1 VAFSFLLNATTNL
14 FKLYKLKK
22 NLMKKL
28 LLLYIILAFFTILL
42 VPAGSNAQLKI
53 LLGPSI
59 GLTTPTVDYTGETT
73 DYYAGTKYGLRSA
86 INFGAMGKVSLGPI
100 NFNLSVIYTPLSND
114 GIAEPDK
121 PNSSVEIKQN
131 LFTIGL
137 GTQYGFSVPM
147 SPIKPYI
154 GIELLFTTISGSAK
168 FQGITAVQS
177 TSISMSTTSRTGLG
191 FAAGA
196 EISILGTALDLSL
209 RYNLINLFSKE
220 YEGSATGTRDEVYK
234 YLNDGEDPNYL
245 ATDVKH
251 PVGSKRTI
259 ATIQFQLGVL
269 FGF

>member
-1 VAFSFLLNATTNL
+1 
-14 FKLYKLKK
+14 
-22 NLMKKL
+22 MKKL
-28 LLLYIILAFFTILL
+28 ILPYFILTFFAISLI
-42 VPAGSNAQLKI
+42 PAGSNAQLKI

-59 GLTTPTVDYTGETT
+59 GLTTPTVDYTGEPS

-86 INFGAMGKVSLGPI
+86 INFGAMGKVALGPI
-100 NFNLSVIYTPLSND
+100 NFNLSIIYTPLSND

-121 PNSSVEIKQN
+121 PNTSVEIKQN

-137 GTQYGFSVPM
+137 GTQYGFNVPM

-154 GIELLFTTISGSAK
+154 GIDLLFTTISGSAK
-168 FQGITAVQS
+168 FQGTTAVQS
-177 TSISMSTTSRTGLG
+177 SSTINMSTTSRTGLG

-196 EISILGTALDLSL
+196 EISLLGTALDISI

-220 YEGSATGTRDEVYK
+220 YEGSGTTREEVYK
-234 YLNDGEDPNYL
+234 YLNDGEDPNYS

>member
-1 VAFSFLLNATTNL
+1 
-14 FKLYKLKK
+14 
-22 NLMKKL
+22 MKKL
-28 LLLYIILAFFTILL
+28 ILPYFILTFFAISLI
-42 VPAGSNAQLKI
+42 PADSNAQLKI

-73 DYYAGTKYGLRSA
+73 DYYAGTKYGLRSS
-86 INFGAMGKVSLGPI
+86 INFGAMGKVNLGPI

-114 GIAEPDK
+114 GLAEPDK

-137 GTQYGFSVPM
+137 GTQYGFSIPK

-154 GIELLFTTISGSAK
+154 GIDLLFTTISGSAK
-168 FQGITAVQS
+168 FQG
-177 TSISMSTTSRTGLG
+177 TSNVLTTTINMSTTSRTGLG

-196 EISILGTALDLSL
+196 EISLLGTALDISL

-220 YEGSATGTRDEVYK
+220 YEGSTTGNREEVYK
-234 YLNDGEDPNYL
+234 YLNDGEDPNYS

>member
-1 VAFSFLLNATTNL
+1 MKIFKTIFLSAVLVFS
-14 FKLYKLKK
+14 
-22 NLMKKL
+22 MQM
-28 LLLYIILAFFTILL
+28 
-42 VPAGSNAQLKI
+42 SSQAQLKI
-53 LLGPSI
+53 LLGPAI

-114 GIAEPDK
+114 GRSEPDK

-131 LFTIGL
+131 LLTIGL
-137 GTQYGFSVPM
+137 GTQYGFNVPM

-154 GIELLFTTISGSAK
+154 GVDLLFTSISGSSQFK
-168 FQGITAVQS
+168 GTSNITSDVK
-177 TSISMSTTSRTGLG
+177 SIDMETASRTGLG

-196 EISILGTALDLSL
+196 EITLLGSALDISL
-209 RYNLINLFSKE
+209 RYNLINLFSKD
-220 YEGSATGTRDEVYK
+220 YEGSPAGTRDEVYK
-234 YLNDGEDPNYL
+234 YLNDGEDPNYS
-245 ATDVKH
+245 ASDVKH
-251 PVGSKRTI
+251 PVGDKRTI